1 MFFVRNYY
9 LISLKKIVLLFKS
22 VPDVIII
29 DVLDIQV
36 DVIGKP
42 AKNLSMLDDLL
53 DSSTIE

>member
-29 DVLDIQV
+29 DVLDIQA